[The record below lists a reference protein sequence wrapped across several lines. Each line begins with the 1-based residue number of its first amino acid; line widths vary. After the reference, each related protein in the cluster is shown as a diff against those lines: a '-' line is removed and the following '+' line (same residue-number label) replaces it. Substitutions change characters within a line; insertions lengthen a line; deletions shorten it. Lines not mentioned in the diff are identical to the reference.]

1 MSRFDNTTP
10 ANRWRIAV
18 LDGPNIINIG
28 REGGHRDHTLDSWQ
42 DLDRLVT
49 GVGDLLAVDIDHFAT
64 NSEGTLLEW
73 LHAHAAEVDG
83 IVINPGSLTSY
94 SEGLRHALEET
105 RKPFVEVH
113 FFNTVRHFARV
124 SPHIR
129 LESKI
134 TASATGVV
142 SGFGQ
147 HSYTAALIGL
157 VDLLDEQAAR
167 TAAEAPDA

>member
-1 MSRFDNTTP
+1 MDMNPQNSNQKL
-10 ANRWRIAV
+10 RIAV
-18 LDGPNIINIG
+18 LDGPNIANIG
-28 REGGHRDHTLDSWQ
+28 NEPDHRYHTLHDWEELRDLVARVADTL
-42 DLDRLVT
+42 DLDVT
-49 GVGDLLAVDIDHFAT
+49 HIAT
-64 NSEGTLLEW
+64 NYEGKLLEW
-73 LHAHAAEVDG
+73 LHANSQSFDG

-113 FFNTVRHFARV
+113 FFNTVKHFARV

-129 LESKI
+129 LESRI

-147 HSYTAALIGL
+147 HSYTAALFGL
-157 VDLLDEQAAR
+157 TSWLRDQAGG
-167 TAAEAPDA
+167 EG

>member
-1 MSRFDNTTP
+1 MSRLENTTDT
-10 ANRWRIAV
+10 RKWTIAV
-18 LDGPNIINIG
+18 LDGPNIVNVG
-28 REGGHRDHTLDSWQ
+28 TERGHRDHTLDSW
-42 DLDRLVT
+42 DELDQLVNK
-49 GVGDLLAVDIDHFAT
+49 VGDLLGVKITHFAS
-64 NSEGTLLEW
+64 NYEGHLLEW

-83 IVINPGSLTSY
+83 IVVNPGSLTSY

-113 FFNTVRHFARV
+113 FFNTVQHFSRV

-134 TASATGVV
+134 TASATGLV

-147 HSYTAALIGL
+147 HSYTAALVGL
-157 VDLLDEQAAR
+157 VDLLDER
-167 TAAEAPDA
+167 GLED

>member
-1 MSRFDNTTP
+1 MTQLKDSST
-10 ANRWRIAV
+10 NREWTIAV
-18 LDGPNIINIG
+18 LDGPNIANIG
-28 REGGHRDHTLDSWQ
+28 NEQGQKDHTLNSWR
-42 DLDRLVT
+42 DLDELVNR
-49 GVGDLLAVDIDHFAT
+49 VGDLLGVTIKHFAS
-64 NSEGTLLEW
+64 NYEGKLLEW
-73 LHAHAAEVDG
+73 LHAHANEVDG
-83 IVINPGSLTSY
+83 IIVNPGSLTSY
-94 SEGLRHALEET
+94 SEGLRHALEEA

-113 FFNTVRHFARV
+113 FFNTVKHFSRV

-157 VDLLDEQAAR
+157 VDLLDDRDLEGQ
-167 TAAEAPDA
+167 DA